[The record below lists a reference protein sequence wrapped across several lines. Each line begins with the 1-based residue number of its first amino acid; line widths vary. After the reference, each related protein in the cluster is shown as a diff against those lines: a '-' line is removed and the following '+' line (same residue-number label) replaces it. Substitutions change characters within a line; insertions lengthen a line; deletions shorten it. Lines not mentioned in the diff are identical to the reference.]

1 MMVPRSGKGPDPI
14 TKGTHMSATY
24 ASILGALASET
35 PLTYGGL
42 TRSERMHVQSMR
54 RDDLVAVL
62 DASGVVLESLDAS
75 DPSVKSTW
83 AIRLTVRGRE
93 VARALAPFAT
103 GAPVVGKPESSKPRH
118 AAPKGE
124 TCGAITRKG
133 TPCGA
138 RISSSTGACSL
149 VPAHG
154 GPVTVTRVESAPAP
168 VVESAP
174 ALDVD
179 AIARALAGILAGA
192 R

>member
-1 MMVPRSGKGPDPI
+1 
-14 TKGTHMSATY
+14 MSATY
-24 ASILGALASET
+24 AAILGALASET

-75 DPSVKSTW
+75 DPSVKSSWT
-83 AIRLTVRGRE
+83 IRLTVRGRE

-103 GAPVVGKPESSKPRH
+103 GAPVVGKPAPVEAPKVERKPRH

-124 TCGAITRKG
+124 TCGAVTRKG

-138 RISSSTGACSL
+138 RISSTTGACSL
-149 VPAHG
+149 VPSHG
-154 GPVTVTRVESAPAP
+154 GPVTVTRVESAP

-174 ALDVD
+174 ALDVE
-179 AIARALAGILAGA
+179 AITRAVVAALAGA